1 MERRESRCS
10 PQRRELATCTR
21 PGESTVSTAPTTH
34 QKATKRRCQSTNK
47 AGRRCTAWALK
58 GGTHCFFHE
67 HPEKGEELGRQG
79 GEAKG
84 VKNARGARYGERSLK
99 TVEDVTA
106 LLGDTIKD
114 LGLGLIDPK
123 EATAV
128 GYLAAGMLKA
138 LQQGDIESR
147 VRALEAVESRTKK
160 SCFKSEQPQAS
171 ATAPAI

>member
-1 MERRESRCS
+1 
-10 PQRRELATCTR
+10 
-21 PGESTVSTAPTTH
+21 V
-34 QKATKRRCQSTNK
+34 
-47 AGRRCTAWALK
+47 
-58 GGTHCFFHE
+58 
-67 HPEKGEELGRQG
+67 EELGRQG

-138 LQQGDIESR
+138 LQQGDVENR
-147 VRALEAVESRTKK
+147 LRALEAVERSKAEK
-160 SCFKSEQPQAS
+160 SKRDDPPTPGPSIYERLKAQGK
-171 ATAPAI
+171 I